1 MRVQT
6 ANGHGSHWGDK
17 PLIGK
22 HSKLPNGL
30 VHWKVHVGSMIGLGC
45 LMFGWLPHTSAQQA
59 SGAKSNSAKSATA
72 KVTWQVTVPEGTPES
87 SKVYI
92 AGSID
97 AFGPWQPNAFEMAKQ
112 EDGTYRADVEL
123 PIGTRV
129 EYKFTRGS
137 WATVE
142 KTPQGAEIQ
151 NRTFSVRGPETVR
164 VAIASWAIPKSAPSS
179 TATGDLR
186 WMDFAS
192 EVLGSKRRVT
202 VWLPPQ
208 YRDGV
213 HEGFPVVYC
222 LDGQN
227 LFDRQW
233 AAFGVEWEAD
243 ETARDLARGPAN
255 LPLILV
261 GIDNSKDRFDEY
273 TPVVD
278 EVSDKPV
285 GGKADEYLRFLVT
298 ELKPWIDREY
308 RTLKT
313 ADTTAIVGSSLGGVF
328 VLHALRKHPEVF
340 GKGAAMSP
348 SLFWGQGY
356 TIQQYS
362 QPPSDL
368 APRDKQRLWL
378 DIGTREGKSDR
389 GQVQAVEQTEQLA
402 EALEQHH
409 RERIEV
415 RTMIDSEAKHHEAAW
430 ARRLPIALE
439 FLFSSPVEGGSK

>member
-1 MRVQT
+1 M
-6 ANGHGSHWGDK
+6 HWF
-17 PLIGK
+17 
-22 HSKLPNGL
+22 
-30 VHWKVHVGSMIGLGC
+30 VRVGSMIGLWSV
-45 LMFGWLPHTSAQQA
+45 LVGWLPPMHAQQT
-59 SGAKSNSAKSATA
+59 SGAKSESAKSATA
-72 KVTWQVTVPEGTPES
+72 KVTWQLTVPEGTPAS

-97 AFGPWQPNAFEMAKQ
+97 AFGPWQPDALEMAKQ

-142 KTPQGAEIQ
+142 KTPQGAEVQ
-151 NRTFSVRGPETVR
+151 NRTFSVRGPETLR
-164 VAIASWAIPKSAPSS
+164 VAIAGWGIPKAAPSS

-186 WMDFAS
+186 WMDFES
-192 EVLGSKRRVT
+192 GVLGSKRRVT

-208 YRDGV
+208 YRD
-213 HEGFPVVYC
+213 EGRESFPVVYC

-227 LFDRQW
+227 LFDQRR

-243 ETARDLARGPAN
+243 ETARALASGPAN
-255 LPLILV
+255 RPLILV

-273 TPVVD
+273 TPVAD
-278 EVSDKPV
+278 EVSGNRV
-285 GGKADEYLRFLVT
+285 GGKADAYLRFLVT
-298 ELKPWIDREY
+298 ELRPWIDREY

-313 ADTTAIVGSSLGGVF
+313 AEATAIVGSSLGGVF

-340 GKGAAMSP
+340 GNGAAMSP

-362 QPPSDL
+362 QQYSQPPSDPAL
-368 APRDKQRLWL
+368 RNKQRLWL
-378 DIGTREGKSDR
+378 DIGTAEGKSNR

-402 EALEQHH
+402 KAIEQYHS
-409 RERIEV
+409 ERIEV

-439 FLFSSPVEGGSK
+439 FLFSSPDEGGSK

>member
-1 MRVQT
+1 MDHAR
-6 ANGHGSHWGDK
+6 GDK
-17 PLIGK
+17 PLVGLR
-22 HSKLPNGL
+22 SKLPDDSA
-30 VHWKVHVGSMIGLGC
+30 HWIVPFGSMIGLWC
-45 LMFGWLPHTSAQQA
+45 LMVGWLPPACAQQA
-59 SGAKSNSAKSATA
+59 SGAKSDSAKSSKV

-151 NRTFSVRGPETVR
+151 NRLLSVRGPETVR

-186 WMDFAS
+186 WIDFAS

-208 YRDGV
+208 YRDRLQ
-213 HEGFPVVYC
+213 EGFPVVYC

-227 LFDRQW
+227 LFDRQR

-243 ETARDLARGPAN
+243 ETARALASGPAN

-298 ELKPWIDREY
+298 ELKPWIDQEF
-308 RTLKT
+308 RTLKST
-313 ADTTAIVGSSLGGVF
+313 ETTAIVGSSLGGVL
-328 VLHALRKHPEVF
+328 VLHALRTHPEVF

-362 QPPSDL
+362 QPPRDL
-368 APRDKQRLWL
+368 ALRDKQRLWL

-402 EALEQHH
+402 EALKQHH

>member
-1 MRVQT
+1 MDHAR
-6 ANGHGSHWGDK
+6 GDK
-17 PLIGK
+17 PLIGMR
-22 HSKLPNGL
+22 SKLPNGS
-30 VHWKVHVGSMIGLGC
+30 VHWNVPFGSMIGLWC
-45 LMFGWLPHTSAQQA
+45 LMVGWLPPACAQQA
-59 SGAKSNSAKSATA
+59 SGAKSDSAKSSKV

-129 EYKFTRGS
+129 EYKFTRGN

-151 NRTFSVRGPETVR
+151 NRLLSVRGPETVR

-186 WMDFAS
+186 WIDFAS

-208 YRDGV
+208 YRDRLQ
-213 HEGFPVVYC
+213 EGFPVVYC

-227 LFDRQW
+227 LFDRQR

-243 ETARDLARGPAN
+243 ETARALASGPAN

-298 ELKPWIDREY
+298 ELKPWIDQEF
-308 RTLKT
+308 RTLKST
-313 ADTTAIVGSSLGGVF
+313 ETTAIVGSSLGGVL
-328 VLHALRKHPEVF
+328 VLHALRTHSEVF

-362 QPPSDL
+362 QPPSDQ
-368 APRDKQRLWL
+368 AFGDKQRLWL

-402 EALEQHH
+402 EALKQHH

>member
-22 HSKLPNGL
+22 HSKLANGL

>member
-1 MRVQT
+1 MDHAR
-6 ANGHGSHWGDK
+6 GDK
-17 PLIGK
+17 PLIGMR
-22 HSKLPNGL
+22 SKLPNGS
-30 VHWKVHVGSMIGLGC
+30 VHWNVPFGSMIGLWC
-45 LMFGWLPHTSAQQA
+45 LMVGWLPPACCAQQA
-59 SGAKSNSAKSATA
+59 SGAKSDSAKSSKV

-151 NRTFSVRGPETVR
+151 NRLLSVRGPETVR

-208 YRDGV
+208 YRDRV

-227 LFDRQW
+227 LFDRQR

-243 ETARDLARGPAN
+243 ETARALASGPAN

-298 ELKPWIDREY
+298 ELKPWIDQEF
-308 RTLKT
+308 RTLKS
-313 ADTTAIVGSSLGGVF
+313 AETTAIVGSSLGGVL
-328 VLHALRKHPEVF
+328 VLHALRTHPEVF

-368 APRDKQRLWL
+368 AFGDKQRLWL

-402 EALEQHH
+402 EALKQHH

>member
-1 MRVQT
+1 MDHAR
-6 ANGHGSHWGDK
+6 GDK
-17 PLIGK
+17 PLIGMR
-22 HSKLPNGL
+22 SKLPNGS
-30 VHWKVHVGSMIGLGC
+30 VHWNVPFGSMIGLWC
-45 LMFGWLPHTSAQQA
+45 LMVGWLPPAYAQQA
-59 SGAKSNSAKSATA
+59 SGAKSDSAKSSKV

-151 NRTFSVRGPETVR
+151 NRLLSVRGPETVR

-227 LFDRQW
+227 LFDRQR

-243 ETARDLARGPAN
+243 ETARALASGPAN

-261 GIDNSKDRFDEY
+261 GIDNSKDRLDEY

-298 ELKPWIDREY
+298 ELKPWIDREF
-308 RTLKT
+308 RTLKST
-313 ADTTAIVGSSLGGVF
+313 ETTAIVGSSLGGVL
-328 VLHALRKHPEVF
+328 VLHALRTHPEVF

-368 APRDKQRLWL
+368 ALRDKQRLWL

-402 EALEQHH
+402 EALKQHH

>member
-1 MRVQT
+1 M
-6 ANGHGSHWGDK
+6 
-17 PLIGK
+17 

-30 VHWKVHVGSMIGLGC
+30 VHWKVHVGSMIGLWC
-45 LMFGWLPHTSAQQA
+45 LMFGWLPHTCAQQA

-368 APRDKQRLWL
+368 APHDKQRLWL

-439 FLFSSPVEGGSK
+439 FLFSSPVKGGSK

>member
-1 MRVQT
+1 MDHAR
-6 ANGHGSHWGDK
+6 GDK
-17 PLIGK
+17 PLVGLR
-22 HSKLPNGL
+22 SKLPDDSA
-30 VHWKVHVGSMIGLGC
+30 HWIVRVGSMIGLGC
-45 LMFGWLPHTSAQQA
+45 LIVGWLPPACAQQA
-59 SGAKSNSAKSATA
+59 SGAKSDSAKSSKV

-151 NRTFSVRGPETVR
+151 NRLLSVRGPETVR

-208 YRDGV
+208 YRDRV

-227 LFDRQW
+227 LFDRQR

-243 ETARDLARGPAN
+243 ETARALASGPAN

-298 ELKPWIDREY
+298 ELKPWIDREF
-308 RTLKT
+308 RTLKST
-313 ADTTAIVGSSLGGVF
+313 ETTAIVGSSLGGVL
-328 VLHALRKHPEVF
+328 VLHALRTHPEVF

-362 QPPSDL
+362 QPPSDQ
-368 APRDKQRLWL
+368 AFGDKQRLWL

-402 EALEQHH
+402 EALKQHH

>member
-1 MRVQT
+1 MDHAR
-6 ANGHGSHWGDK
+6 GDK
-17 PLIGK
+17 PLIGLR
-22 HSKLPNGL
+22 SKLPNGS
-30 VHWKVHVGSMIGLGC
+30 VHWNVRVGSIIAIGC
-45 LMFGWLPHTSAQQA
+45 LIAAWLPLACAQQV
-59 SGAKSNSAKSATA
+59 SGAKSDSANSSKV

-151 NRTFSVRGPETVR
+151 NRLLTVRGSETVR
-164 VAIASWAIPKSAPSS
+164 VAIGSWAIPKSAPSS

-208 YRDGV
+208 YRDRLQ
-213 HEGFPVVYC
+213 EGFPVVYC

-227 LFDRQW
+227 LFDRQR

-243 ETARDLARGPAN
+243 ETARALASGPAN

-308 RTLKT
+308 RTLKS
-313 ADTTAIVGSSLGGVF
+313 AETTAIVGSSLGGVL
-328 VLHALRKHPEVF
+328 VLHALRTHPEVF

-362 QPPSDL
+362 QPPSVQAL
-368 APRDKQRLWL
+368 RDKQRLWL
-378 DIGTREGKSDR
+378 DIGTSEGKSDR

-402 EALEQHH
+402 EALKQHH

>member
-1 MRVQT
+1 MEHARR
-6 ANGHGSHWGDK
+6 DK
-17 PLIGK
+17 PLIGLR
-22 HSKLPNGL
+22 SKLPNGS
-30 VHWKVHVGSMIGLGC
+30 VHWNVRVGSMIWLGC
-45 LMFGWLPHTSAQQA
+45 LMVGWLPWACAQQA
-59 SGAKSNSAKSATA
+59 SGARPDSANSSTV
-72 KVTWQVTVPEGTPES
+72 KVTWQVTVPEGTPEN

-112 EDGTYRADVEL
+112 EDGTYRVDVEL

-151 NRTFSVRGPETVR
+151 NRLLSVRGPETVR
-164 VAIASWAIPKSAPSS
+164 VAVASWAIPKSAPSS

-213 HEGFPVVYC
+213 QEGFPVVYC

-227 LFDRQW
+227 LFDRQR

-243 ETARDLARGPAN
+243 ETARALASGPAN

-278 EVSDKPV
+278 KVSDKPV

-308 RTLKT
+308 RTLKS
-313 ADTTAIVGSSLGGVF
+313 AETTAIVGSSLGGVL
-328 VLHALRKHPEVF
+328 VMHALWKHPEVF

-368 APRDKQRLWL
+368 ALRDKQRLWL

-402 EALEQHH
+402 ETLKRHH